1 MTRHEHL
8 FDSCCIAC
16 HTKAMT
22 PGFRNAYVTHTES
35 EGFLLVEKRIDEGD
49 EAGFTRWLAKVEQ
62 GEVPMRESQ

>member
-22 PGFRNAYVTHTES
+22 PGFRNAYVTHDQTVKILS
-35 EGFLLVEKRIDEGD
+35 EKRIDEGD
-49 EAGFTRWLAKVEQ
+49 AVGYDKWLRKVLQ
-62 GEVPMRESQ
+62 GEAPMREGGA